1 MKDNTI
7 ADKASMYENKTTDEA
22 YNYLIDGEGCLWVFW
37 IVWIVLIGGVIYGF
51 YYLENE
57 WLY

>member
-1 MKDNTI
+1 
-7 ADKASMYENKTTDEA
+7 MYENKTTDEA

>member
-1 MKDNTI
+1 MG
-7 ADKASMYENKTTDEA
+7 
-22 YNYLIDGEGCLWVFW
+22 IDYYSCERCGEGCLWLFW
-37 IVWIVLIGGVIYGF
+37 IVWITLTGGVIYGF